1 MNDLNNFIVNTEK
14 EFKENIKTIQKM
26 IDTTEEYYYQI
37 SKKLPEIEEEID
49 NTIEETQILISYFI
63 NPEGN
68 EDSNEGEQ
76 KYILKEII
84 FDLEQKINK
93 AYNSLM
99 SKEEIYDRLSVFLQE
114 GKEGRVEFDQ
124 IIELIQGLRGVL
136 KDLKNLSINANIHA
150 LQVGEKGA
158 GFKVVSKEINKLSLE
173 AEDKYEDLE
182 DKVLQLREWYQQFKV
197 NIEESIEFEESIKK
211 SFKGKIE
218 KIMGEII
225 SSLNSVSG
233 LLQDFTEQ
241 INWAVEPIG
250 EILVL
255 VQNQDIIRQNL
266 ENMIKILQ
274 SSQTEIESFKGESER
289 DFSQIL
295 NYLIFISDVSQLGSE
310 LMSGVVEQLNNSLY
324 SIKEKFQEME
334 DRLQTILRD
343 NDFVIDFLV
352 GDNRKLAKDIVD
364 EETAG
369 LEFIYEDIL
378 EFIPEFKKDLEKI
391 GTKYNKLTANRTQ
404 FNSSLE
410 EVKKE
415 FKTIKKLADRMERVG
430 LYAKMELTRIN
441 DDKFIGDFEEIIG
454 EFSQTS
460 KQEKEIFNKLSSR
473 LEDNY
478 DKFMEIARQNQDK
491 LDLSSKSIASSKEQL
506 QITKQLIKEAIQALS
521 STLNSLS
528 QQIIELN
535 EDYFECLSLEEEA
548 NGIITVFKE
557 INKWAISEK
566 DKYLEAVDK
575 DQWDKISNH
584 LESLIEEFTSYVE
597 RKTAQEEF
605 KDLDVDVGDK
615 EGELTLF

>member
-566 DKYLEAVDK
+566 DKYLKAVDK